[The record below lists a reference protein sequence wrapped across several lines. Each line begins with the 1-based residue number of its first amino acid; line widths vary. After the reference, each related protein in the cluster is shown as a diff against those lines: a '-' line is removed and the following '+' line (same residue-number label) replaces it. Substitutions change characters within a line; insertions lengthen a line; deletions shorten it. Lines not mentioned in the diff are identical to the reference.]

1 MKTVQ
6 SSMFKVQSWPFKVVL
21 LLAIFNSP
29 LSIVNSVMAQSE
41 NAAFYIYQKGGRVN
55 GFFYDEVEKITYSYY
70 DTRGI
75 EYDEYMSQEVVTADS
90 TYRFLLSDI
99 DSIGFVQP
107 EVKMGPRVRYSYG
120 GEYHPDDIY
129 YKDHLAMW
137 DVDVDNNIL
146 TFCPDCD
153 TPRDKYPQI
162 GDVFIINNYQS
173 ITWGMKV
180 DRVEEREDGI
190 FAYCSPITE
199 FSDIYQQLITV
210 EQYGYDDSGNMIKR
224 RVAGR
229 PELNI
234 GQFPKKAKS
243 KFEGD
248 VFNFSLNGHF
258 PLYNGDDLTVS
269 IDPSLKGKVHVRVDY
284 NIPLIG
290 SKYIGITTRLD
301 LSVQTGFTVDGK
313 IGEAKK
319 GGFGTYTTIPLP
331 ATTPIMVLDL
341 GPDGFIRGQADV
353 KFMATSPESKGSIWC
368 KLEIK
373 DWWPSIDFGTGN
385 PEEKPAEPKT
395 EAEPNSYQMEL
406 SGWLQAGCN
415 FPMKFAS
422 LPIMKKIF
430 NATIGGEWFIGPK
443 LSGSIAFDFTTPV
456 WNDDAMYNQMKNTK
470 ISMSLLDADYEI
482 SADVESVF
490 SSRKKWTLADGSI
503 SLFSPFE
510 LSIVPEFGD
519 CVEYDEEREMTY
531 NGELQ
536 KVPCKVFAFE
546 PKGYVFKPIKVG
558 VICIELDEND
568 KEVTWTQIGER
579 QQPYFQSELSGEHTK
594 DTWPELVRS
603 FYKGVPG
610 YSWRGG
616 KYRLRPYVEL
626 FHKRY
631 VASPSYDYEE
641 KPYLKASS
649 DTLYIEYNGEAKTP
663 VTLEG
668 ICDEIFG
675 YDDHLPGTSDKF
687 PDWIKITNGGD
698 GKFEISPD
706 AKKFK
711 ELYGYNHTPGDTL
724 ITRTSYEGTGNRNGN
739 DLTSAG
745 LVLAMVILPNKS
757 VNPVET
763 IIETGY
769 IPSVNTES
777 FTYIYPKGF
786 PVLKSDFK
794 RNENND
800 GWHCTIT
807 SDEDRNFKMEY
818 DIVGEAYLNSPS
830 SGAIREYSRKFY
842 VQNGT
847 LTWNWR
853 EIRSKDEIDHTLD
866 CSLSYT
872 FASEGHEFYLDCM
885 KTGSLKPYLG
895 VKKVKFTVSEDGGP
909 AHSAESNTGPSL
921 TICFPEYN
929 E

>member
-1 MKTVQ
+1 MRKICF
-6 SSMFKVQSWPFKVVL
+6 SL
-21 LLAIFNSP
+21 LISLFTSAAF
-29 LSIVNSVMAQSE
+29 AQSE

-55 GFFYDEVEKITYSYY
+55 GFFYDEVEKITYSYL
-70 DTRGI
+70 DTQGI

-99 DSIGFVQP
+99 DSVGFVQP
-107 EVKMGPRVRYSYG
+107 EVKMGPRVRYYYG
-120 GEYHPDDIY
+120 GNYHPDDIA
-129 YKDHLAMW
+129 YKDQLYVW
-137 DVDVDNNIL
+137 DADVDNNIL

-162 GDVFIINNYQS
+162 GDVFIIINYES
-173 ITWGMKV
+173 NSWGMKV
-180 DRVEEREDGI
+180 DRVEEKEDGI

-210 EQYGYDDSGNMIKR
+210 EQYGYDDSGNMVKR
-224 RVAGR
+224 RVAGH

-248 VFNFSLNGHF
+248 VFSFSLNGHF

-269 IDPSLKGKVHVRVDY
+269 IDPSLSGKVHVRVDY

-301 LSVQTGFTVDGK
+301 LGVQTGFTVDGK
-313 IGEAKK
+313 ITEAKK
-319 GGFGTYTTIPLP
+319 GGFGTYTKIPLP

-443 LSGSIAFDFTTPV
+443 VSGSIAFDFTTPV

-470 ISMSLLDADYEI
+470 FSLSLCDADYEI

-490 SSRKKWTLADGSI
+490 SSRKKWTLADGSF
-503 SLFSPFE
+503 SLFSPYE

-519 CVEYDEEREMTY
+519 CEIYDEEREMTY
-531 NGELQ
+531 SGEQQ

-546 PKGYVFKPIKVG
+546 PKGSVFKPIKVG
-558 VICIELDEND
+558 VICFELDENG
-568 KEVTWTQIGER
+568 KEVTWTQMVER
-579 QQPYFQSELSGEHTK
+579 PQPYYQSELSGEHSR
-594 DTWPELVRS
+594 DTWPQVARS
-603 FYKGVPG
+603 YYKGVPG
-610 YSWRGG
+610 YSQFGG
-616 KYRLRPYVEL
+616 KYRLRPYVQL
-626 FHKRY
+626 FGQMY
-631 VASPSYDYEE
+631 VASPSYEYED

-649 DTLYIEYNGEAKTP
+649 DTLYIEYNGEVKTP
-663 VTLEG
+663 VQLEG
-668 ICDEIFG
+668 LCDTIFG
-675 YDDHLPGTSDKF
+675 YDDHLPDTRSDF
-687 PDWIKITNGGD
+687 PDWINISEGGNGN
-698 GKFEISPD
+698 FEISVTD
-706 AKKFK
+706 AKKFI

-724 ITRTSYEGTGNRNGN
+724 ITRTSYKGTGTRNGN
-739 DLTSAG
+739 ELTSAG
-745 LVLAMVILPNKS
+745 LALAMVILPNKS
-757 VNPVET
+757 INPVET
-763 IIETGY
+763 IVESGY

-818 DIVGEAYLNSPS
+818 DIVCEANTISPS
-830 SGAIREYSRKFY
+830 SGAIRENSRNFFVK
-842 VQNGT
+842 NGT

-853 EIRSKDEIDHTLD
+853 EIRSKGEIDHTLD
-866 CSLSYT
+866 CSLTYT
-872 FASEGHEFYLDCM
+872 FASSNEYIHEFFLDGM
-885 KTGSLKPYLG
+885 KTGSVKPYLG

-909 AHSAESNTGPSL
+909 AHSDESNTGPSL
-921 TICFPEYN
+921 TICFPEYFDQ
-929 E
+929 

>member
-1 MKTVQ
+1 MRKIYFSLFILSLFT
-6 SSMFKVQSWPFKVVL
+6 SAA
-21 LLAIFNSP
+21 LA
-29 LSIVNSVMAQSE
+29 QDD

-55 GFFYDEVEKITYSYY
+55 GFFYDEVEKVTYSYY

-99 DSIGFVQP
+99 DSVGFVQP
-107 EVKMGPRVRYSYG
+107 EIKYDPRVRYITHSG
-120 GEYHPDDIY
+120 HWAMPTDPLQADAYHWSRDPSDMTIEFINWPKTSSMDPIKEKNYPRVGDIFV
-129 YKDHLAMW
+129 DF
-137 DVDVDNNIL
+137 DVDYGFAWEVIKVEKTDRGIMAYCKDIEDIN
-146 TFCPDCD
+146 
-153 TPRDKYPQI
+153 
-162 GDVFIINNYQS
+162 DVF
-173 ITWGMKV
+173 
-180 DRVEEREDGI
+180 
-190 FAYCSPITE
+190 
-199 FSDIYQQLITV
+199 QQLVSV
-210 EQYGYDDSGNMIKR
+210 EQYGYDDGGNMIKR
-224 RVAGR
+224 RVAGH
-229 PELNI
+229 PEMNI
-234 GQFPKKAKS
+234 GQFPNKAKG

-269 IDPSLKGKVHVRVDY
+269 IDPSLKGKVHVRADY
-284 NIPLIG
+284 NIPLLG

-301 LSVQTGFTVDGK
+301 LGVQTGFTIDGK
-313 IGEAKK
+313 LAETKK
-319 GGFGTYTTIPLP
+319 GGFGTYTKIPLP

-353 KFMATSPESKGSIWC
+353 KFAATSPESKGSIWC

-373 DWWPSIDFGTGN
+373 DWWPYLDCGVGN
-385 PEEKPAEPKT
+385 PDETVADPTSPPPAST
-395 EAEPNSYQMEL
+395 YQMEF
-406 SGWLQAGCN
+406 SGWVQGGCN

-456 WNDDAMYNQMKNTK
+456 WNDDAMYNQMKNAK

-490 SSRKKWTLADGSI
+490 SSRKKWTLADGTFT
-503 SLFSPFE
+503 LFSPME

-531 NGELQ
+531 NGALQ

-546 PKGYVFKPIKVG
+546 PKGGVFRPITVG
-558 VICIELDEND
+558 VICIELDENG

-579 QQPYFQSELSGEHTK
+579 TQPYFQSELSGEHTK

-616 KYRLRPYVEL
+616 KYRMRPYVEI
-626 FHKRY
+626 FNKRY

-649 DTLYIEYNGEAKTP
+649 DTLYIEYDGDVMTP
-663 VTLEG
+663 IQLEG
-668 ICDEIFG
+668 VCDEVFG
-675 YDDHLPGTSDKF
+675 YNDHLPDTSDKF

-711 ELYGYNHTPGDTL
+711 ELYGYNNAPGDTL
-724 ITRTSYEGTGNRNGN
+724 ITRTAYMGTGKWNENEIS
-739 DLTSAG
+739 SAG
-745 LVLAMVILPNKS
+745 LTLVMAVLPNES
-757 VNPVET
+757 INPIET
-763 IIETGY
+763 IVSSGY

-786 PVLKSDFK
+786 PTLTSKFTRK
-794 RNENND
+794 TNNE

-818 DIVGEAYLNSPS
+818 DIVSPAS
-830 SGAIREYSRKFY
+830 AKAIEYARRFY
-842 VQNGT
+842 VRNGT

-853 EIRSKDEIDHTLD
+853 EIRSKGDIDHTLD
-866 CSLSYT
+866 CSLTCT
-872 FASEGHEFYLDCM
+872 FDSSSDDSRYFYLSNMTD
-885 KTGSLKPYLG
+885 GSVKPYLS
-895 VKKVKFTVSEDGGP
+895 VTKTTFTVSEDGGP
-909 AHSAESNTGPSL
+909 EHTAESNSAPSL

>member
-1 MKTVQ
+1 MRKIYFSLFILSLFT
-6 SSMFKVQSWPFKVVL
+6 SAA
-21 LLAIFNSP
+21 LA
-29 LSIVNSVMAQSE
+29 QDD

-99 DSIGFVQP
+99 DSVGFVQP
-107 EVKMGPRVRYSYG
+107 EIKYDPRVRYITHSG
-120 GEYHPDDIY
+120 HWAMPTDPLQADAYHWSRDPSDMTIEFINWPEVFGMGPIKEKNYPRVGDIFV
-129 YKDHLAMW
+129 DF
-137 DVDVDNNIL
+137 DVDYGFAWEVIKVEKTERGLIAYFKDIEDIN
-146 TFCPDCD
+146 
-153 TPRDKYPQI
+153 
-162 GDVFIINNYQS
+162 DVF
-173 ITWGMKV
+173 
-180 DRVEEREDGI
+180 
-190 FAYCSPITE
+190 
-199 FSDIYQQLITV
+199 QQLVSV
-210 EQYGYDDSGNMIKR
+210 EQYGYDDGGNMVKR
-224 RVAGR
+224 RVAGH
-229 PELNI
+229 PEMNI
-234 GQFPKKAKS
+234 GQFPNKAKG

-269 IDPSLKGKVHVRVDY
+269 IDPSLKGKVHVRADY
-284 NIPLIG
+284 NIPLLG

-301 LSVQTGFTVDGK
+301 LGVQTGFTIDGK
-313 IGEAKK
+313 LAEAKK
-319 GGFGTYTTIPLP
+319 GGFGTYTKIPLP

-353 KFMATSPESKGSIWC
+353 KFAATSPESKGSIWC

-373 DWWPSIDFGTGN
+373 DWWPYLDCGVGN
-385 PEEKPAEPKT
+385 PDETVANPTSPPPAST
-395 EAEPNSYQMEL
+395 YQMEF
-406 SGWLQAGCN
+406 SGWVQGGCN

-456 WNDDAMYNQMKNTK
+456 WNDDAMYNQMKNAK

-490 SSRKKWTLADGSI
+490 SSRKKWTLADGTFT
-503 SLFSPFE
+503 LFSPME

-546 PKGYVFKPIKVG
+546 PKGGVFRPITVG
-558 VICIELDEND
+558 VICIELDENG
-568 KEVTWTQIGER
+568 KEVTWTQISER

-610 YSWRGG
+610 YSWSGG
-616 KYRLRPYVEL
+616 KYRMRPYVEI
-626 FHKRY
+626 FNKRY

-668 ICDEIFG
+668 VCDEIFG
-675 YDDHLPGTSDKF
+675 YNDHLPDTSDKF

-711 ELYGYNHTPGDTL
+711 ELYGYNNAPGDTL
-724 ITRTSYEGTGNRNGN
+724 ITRTAYMGTGKWNEYEIS
-739 DLTSAG
+739 SAG
-745 LVLAMVILPNKS
+745 LTLVMAVLPNES
-757 VNPVET
+757 INPVET
-763 IIETGY
+763 IVESGY

-794 RNENND
+794 RNENNK

-818 DIVGEAYLNSPS
+818 DIVSPAS
-830 SGAIREYSRKFY
+830 AKAIEYPRRFY
-842 VQNGT
+842 VRNGT

-853 EIRSKDEIDHTLD
+853 EIRSKGDIDHTLD
-866 CSLSYT
+866 CSLTCT
-872 FASEGHEFYLDCM
+872 FDSSSDDSRYFYLSNMTD
-885 KTGSLKPYLG
+885 GSVKPYLS
-895 VKKVKFTVSEDGGP
+895 VTKTTFTVSEDGGP
-909 AHSAESNTGPSL
+909 EHTAESNSAPSL